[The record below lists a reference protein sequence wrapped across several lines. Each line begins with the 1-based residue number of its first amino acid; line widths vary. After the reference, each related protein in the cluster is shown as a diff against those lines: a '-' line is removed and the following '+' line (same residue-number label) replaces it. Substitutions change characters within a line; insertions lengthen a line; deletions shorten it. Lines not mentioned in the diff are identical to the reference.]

1 MTILGVHLILLPNY
15 SSLEDTLFLLPI
27 SNVLGG
33 HQRPK
38 LLFETLSVLE
48 QPRCAIE
55 YVPRPPLADSD
66 HEIVLVKGGR
76 VKLI

>member
-1 MTILGVHLILLPNY
+1 MTIFGVNPNLFPIV
-15 SSLEDTLFLLPI
+15 SSLEGTLFLLPI

>member
-1 MTILGVHLILLPNY
+1 MTILGVHPNFLPIY
-15 SSLEDTLFLLPI
+15 SSLDATLFLLPI

-33 HQRPK
+33 QQKPK
-38 LLFETLSVLE
+38 LLSETLSVLE